1 MHRYFVADAA
11 EQVLPAVTH
20 INLNVRIP
28 GAGWVPAVA
37 VQGVREAT
45 PSATSSTCPELHH
58 PLLSVW
64 AGVCL
69 VSCRSSPDCRV
80 GRGG

>member
-37 VQGVREAT
+37 VQGVGEAT
-45 PSATSSTCPELHH
+45 PPTTSSTCPELHL
-58 PLLSVW
+58 LLSVW

-69 VSCRSSPDCRV
+69 VSLSLPA
-80 GRGG
+80 